1 MSLGRKFLLLLL
13 FLCVSRALAGQWT
26 NDLIVYY
33 RFGANGLDSLGSG
46 PPFLVTN
53 GAQSSAGRS
62 FSPAFVIAD
71 PPFTNGVLYVNGRYE
86 PNGHFVNYLGTPPI
100 KELRYETF
108 TVALD
113 FYPLSMKRSR
123 SSFNRLEEKLDSW
136 TRGRY
141 AKWRGVDPSLGNIDN
156 ILTGGYLYRW
166 VGFNRQGD
174 LLNLTLNNQAFAHE
188 FAGAAV
194 TAGRWHQ
201 LICSVDL
208 RQRKILTMF
217 DGRLLE
223 SITLPA
229 DFKLEVAGSPG
240 EARDREFTFSNYS
253 NGSVFF
259 GYAAHL
265 KILGRALAESELA
278 DFYKES
284 AAERPT
290 FPAPRSE
297 GSLLLLLAALAG
309 LAVLLWLRTRLR
321 RRRAAGVSAVTSD
334 G

>member
-1 MSLGRKFLLLLL
+1 MSLGPKSLLWLLC
-13 FLCVSRALAGQWT
+13 LCVSPAFAGQWT
-26 NDLIVYY
+26 NEAIAHY
-33 RFGANGLDSLGSG
+33 RFDSNGLDSLGRG

-53 GAQSSAGRS
+53 GAQSIAGRS

-86 PNGHFVNYLGTPPI
+86 PNGHFVHYLGTSPI
-100 KELRYETF
+100 REFQYEAF

-113 FYPLSMKRSR
+113 FYPLPMKRSR
-123 SSFNRLEEKLDSW
+123 SSFNSLEEKLDAW

-141 AKWRGVDPSLGNIDN
+141 AKWRGVDPTLGNIDN
-156 ILTGGYLYRW
+156 ILTGGYMYRW
-166 VGFNRQGD
+166 VGVNRQGD
-174 LLNLTLNNQAFAHE
+174 LLNLTLNNQAFAHR
-188 FAGAAV
+188 FAGASV
-194 TAGRWHQ
+194 KAGRWHQ

-208 RQRKILTMF
+208 RRRKILTLF

-229 DFKLEVAGSPG
+229 DFKLEVAGTPE

-265 KILGRALAESELA
+265 KILGRALGESELA

-290 FPAPRSE
+290 FPAPQSE
-297 GSLLLLLAALAG
+297 GLLLLLLASLAG
-309 LAVLLWLRTRLR
+309 LAVLLWLRTRFR